1 MMIKNIYFHSYCG
14 HYITGPWK
22 KKGITQESLIKFLD
36 LQKKKI
42 EVELFFIYNS
52 GLIMLILKKYK
63 SFNIKKYTI
72 F

>member
-36 LQKKKI
+36 LQKK
-42 EVELFFIYNS
+42 N
-52 GLIMLILKKYK
+52 
-63 SFNIKKYTI
+63 
-72 F
+72 